1 LHAMLCQEALLR
13 GDSGGAALDQ
23 LRAKVVAG
31 GGAEPADSARHR
43 SDESAHS
50 QQPADGAAGGLGHV
64 AAAEHDLA
72 GAADVTESYSMPQA
86 PSGGHGSASMS
97 LAPSERP
104 ASASMA
110 QAPSL
115 PAAGL
120 EPQVS
125 NAATSRFAAALDAET
140 RRSPPAEQPPTAL
153 QTVAEMDVD
162 GGDTSGQQDADHEQ
176 NDSSVLQFAGT
187 VVAEVAN
194 AEASGQAMLKRSS
207 SRQTAGVKKP
217 WK

>member
-1 LHAMLCQEALLR
+1 MLCQEALLR

-23 LRAKVVAG
+23 VGAKAAAG
-31 GGAEPADSARHR
+31 SGAEPADSARHR

-97 LAPSERP
+97 LLPSERP

-140 RRSPPAEQPPTAL
+140 RRSPAEQPPTAL
-153 QTVAEMDVD
+153 QTVAEMEVD
-162 GGDTSGQQDADHEQ
+162 GGDASGQQDADHEQ
-176 NDSSVLQFAGT
+176 NDSSVPQFAGT
-187 VVAEVAN
+187 V
-194 AEASGQAMLKRSS
+194 AEAMFKRSS